1 MQTRFAQSWMEANR
15 SSRIPCYTTPLLCSS
30 PLPVLQFRNMT
41 QMERAARLIKNS
53 KLSRQVLTEDDLARA
68 VWPAAVGRAIAA
80 HTSRIKLVRAT
91 LVVEVEDGIWQQ
103 QLYRLNSQILDR
115 LRKLTGSDS
124 IQDLDFRI
132 AIPRRQSQRV
142 ESQKAELWP
151 TKTGSR
157 D

>member
-1 MQTRFAQSWMEANR
+1 
-15 SSRIPCYTTPLLCSS
+15 
-30 PLPVLQFRNMT
+30 
-41 QMERAARLIKNS
+41 MERAARLIKNS

-103 QLYRLNSQILDR
+103 QLYRLSSQILDR

-124 IQDLDFRI
+124 IQDLEFRI
-132 AIPRRQSQRV
+132 AIPRRQPQRV
-142 ESQKAELWP
+142 ESQEAPPLRTKAGY
-151 TKTGSR
+151 K
-157 D
+157 